1 MKTWVT
7 SLGEDSRT
15 FYSSL
20 RSEMPPGPKRG
31 LVMLE
36 VLVLESSAAISIGSV
51 RSRTRGSGSLT
62 SSLLGKALSVLSV
75 TRGRS
80 RVQARR
86 WVCPKHQVFRGVC
99 GFGKG
104 EVLL

>member
-1 MKTWVT
+1 METWVT
-7 SLGEDSRT
+7 SLGEDSII
-15 FYSSL
+15 FYYSL
-20 RSEMPPGPKRG
+20 RSEMPPGSKRG
-31 LVMLE
+31 LVILE
-36 VLVLESSAAISIGSV
+36 VLVLKSSAAISIGSV
-51 RSRTRGSGSLT
+51 RSHTRGFGSLT

-75 TRGRS
+75 ARGRS
-80 RVQARR
+80 SVQARR